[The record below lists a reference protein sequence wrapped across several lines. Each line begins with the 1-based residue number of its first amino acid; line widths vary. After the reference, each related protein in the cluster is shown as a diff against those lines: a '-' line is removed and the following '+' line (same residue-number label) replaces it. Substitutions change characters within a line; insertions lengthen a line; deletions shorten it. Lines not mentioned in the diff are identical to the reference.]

1 MTMKIGTMLNDVA
14 GLRASRYEWTRTCT
28 IDDIHSWE
36 GRDMA
41 TRVTWELTGEERR
54 KLARDL
60 MVELVTELE
69 EALLS
74 QRERQAG
81 TNREELKNL
90 IREVLL
96 ETMWEVEQR
105 LPDPDEELTLRPE
118 TAERLQTA
126 QEEQT
131 VSLEAVRKEL
141 GLDE

>member
-1 MTMKIGTMLNDVA
+1 
-14 GLRASRYEWTRTCT
+14 
-28 IDDIHSWE
+28 
-36 GRDMA
+36 MA

-69 EALLS
+69 EALLN

-118 TAERLQTA
+118 TAERLQTV